1 MQRYFNTKEM
11 KYKVNDNVKY
21 DSGEWLFY
29 GTVTA
34 VIENSVTP
42 CYRLRVDRMIKK
54 NCKFSITQFEFELA
68 LDNGFEQD
76 DSKLKW
82 EHSESEYLK
91 KYENAQHNA
100 HLSKIEP
107 EPVLTIPLS
116 IPEPEPI
123 SEPLPEPKSVA
134 EPELIP
140 GKKQRRKRNLKQKK
154 ADTPQ
159 KTNEKIPNRKK
170 RDSWDTNYELYRK
183 GEKSNAIYTWMYQN
197 RIQYKTGVLKE
208 DRFEK
213 LMGINFPF
221 EVVKKVT
228 AEKTKKV
235 AKETIDIWHKQLR
248 QWKNGDN
255 RASLQSW
262 RQKNL
267 KRYSEGKLSTDK
279 VEKLKE
285 AGIIE

>member
-1 MQRYFNTKEM
+1 M
-11 KYKVNDNVKY
+11 KYKVGDKVKY
-21 DSGEWLFY
+21 ASGEWLFH

-34 VIENSVTP
+34 IIDNSVCP
-42 CYRLRVDRMIKK
+42 CFRLNIDSMEKY
-54 NCKFSITQFEFELA
+54 CKFSITQFEFELA

-228 AEKTKKV
+228 AEKPKKV